1 MSVIAMLIHSY
12 ANPGDSPSHLFLH
25 KHLSTEH
32 GFIWAR
38 FSCFTPSSDPQSR
51 HRKKPIFRNPIDVVC
66 LCVVMV
72 ERPMLS
78 DVCVVI
84 LLFSSTLVGR
94 KYTLTTS
101 KVDVVIVVLIGFD
114 ALL

>member
-1 MSVIAMLIHSY
+1 MLY
-12 ANPGDSPSHLFLH
+12 
-25 KHLSTEH
+25 
-32 GFIWAR
+32 
-38 FSCFTPSSDPQSR
+38 
-51 HRKKPIFRNPIDVVC
+51 
-66 LCVVMV
+66 
-72 ERPMLS
+72 

-114 ALL
+114 ALLRHNFIGWQLVQGGGAIEAPATFQHMLVQIP

>member
-1 MSVIAMLIHSY
+1 
-12 ANPGDSPSHLFLH
+12 
-25 KHLSTEH
+25 
-32 GFIWAR
+32 
-38 FSCFTPSSDPQSR
+38 
-51 HRKKPIFRNPIDVVC
+51 
-66 LCVVMV
+66 MV